1 KKGTNVPAGPS
12 VTEGVVASVVGERSH
27 TGALDLARFD
37 VHIVALFDDRSEGW
51 ELLSVLPDD
60 ILAQLR

>member
-1 KKGTNVPAGPS
+1 